1 MTTAEA
7 ADLIGCTLPHVRLLI
22 KRKLLKARKVKQTL
36 KAGPK
41 KGYQWYEWFIDPQEA
56 ARYRDS
62 WSGRGRPRIN
72 MKAVNG
78 NHKKKAA
85 SKDKQSK
92 QQSPQRSGR
101 ARVRQIADS

>member
-7 ADLIGCTLPHVRLLI
+7 ADVIGCTTTHVRLLI

-36 KAGPK
+36 KAGPN
-41 KGYQWYEWFIDPQEA
+41 KGYQWYEWCIDPQEA

-62 WSGRGRPRIN
+62 WSGRGRPRSN
-72 MKAVNG
+72 MKAVHG
-78 NHKKKAA
+78 NHQKKAA

-92 QQSPQRSGR
+92 QQGQERRGR
-101 ARVRQIADS
+101 TRVRQGANS